1 MNESIRKWFDW
12 RGWTVALSAV
22 AIVVALAAILS
33 PPFREFIAHPT
44 TAAWAAAIA
53 TFLAA
58 AIALLVASGE
68 ARRRKRDRI
77 AMAALYA
84 AHLTPKLHRFGQK
97 LRTVS
102 VAAPF
107 YDDDD
112 PALPRMHEELDG
124 VGIDVSLEQLMHL
137 VPLERQAAHRIAR
150 GLAIANMALEE
161 ISRIAE
167 PRAQSQRYSLQLAGQ
182 LSAAADLIIVA
193 TETCEQLAAK
203 FARAPSGEELY
214 GDP

>member
-22 AIVVALAAILS
+22 AIVVTIAAILS

-58 AIALLVASGE
+58 VIALLVASGE
-68 ARRRKRDRI
+68 ARRRKRDKI

-84 AHLTPKLHRFGQK
+84 AHLAPKLNHFGQQ
-97 LRTVS
+97 LRSASTG
-102 VAAPF
+102 AFF

-112 PALPRMHEELDG
+112 PALPRMQEELDG
-124 VGIDVSLEQLMHL
+124 VDIDVSLEQLMHL

-150 GLAIANMALEE
+150 GLAIAKMALEE
-161 ISRIAE
+161 IGRIAE
-167 PRAQSQRYSLQLAGQ
+167 PRAESQRYSLELAGQ
-182 LSAAADLIIVA
+182 LSAAADLILVA
-193 TETCEQLAAK
+193 TESCEQLAAK
-203 FARAPSGEELY
+203 FARPPSGQELF
-214 GDP
+214 GEP